1 MVRSGD
7 TFGSFRLHVW
17 FTKTTRLLMLKKHPK
32 ARTIRFSG
40 SEMEK
45 LENISE
51 EKCISVNA
59 IVRQLVNKGL
69 ADMQL
74 SEGKFEEFLPED
86 RYGYSG
92 RTTSFVAVRNMFLLE
107 ELITGYDDNA
117 QKVLKKASQDAKNLL
132 MWDVEN
138 S

>member
-1 MVRSGD
+1 
-7 TFGSFRLHVW
+7 
-17 FTKTTRLLMLKKHPK
+17 MLRKDSK

-40 SEMEK
+40 SVMEK

-51 EKCISVNA
+51 EKYMSVNA
-59 IVRQLVNKGL
+59 IVQQLVDKGL

-74 SEGKFEEFLPED
+74 SEGKFEDFLPDD

-107 ELITGYDDNA
+107 KLIVGYDENA
-117 QKVLKKASQDAKNLL
+117 ESILKQASKDAQNLL

>member
-1 MVRSGD
+1 M
-7 TFGSFRLHVW
+7 
-17 FTKTTRLLMLKKHPK
+17 
-32 ARTIRFSG
+32 
-40 SEMEK
+40 MEK
-45 LENISE
+45 LEDISE

-59 IVRQLVNKGL
+59 IVRQMVDKGL

-74 SEGKFEEFLPED
+74 SEGRFEGFLPED

-92 RTTSFVAVRNMFLLE
+92 RTASFVAVRNMFLLE
-107 ELITGYDDNA
+107 KLIVGYDEKA
-117 QKVLKKASQDAKNLL
+117 ESILKEASQDAKNLL